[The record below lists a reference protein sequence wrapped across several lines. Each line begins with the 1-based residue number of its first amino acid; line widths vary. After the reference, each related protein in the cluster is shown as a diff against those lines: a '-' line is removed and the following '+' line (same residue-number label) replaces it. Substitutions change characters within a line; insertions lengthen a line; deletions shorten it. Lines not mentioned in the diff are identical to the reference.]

1 MPRGVVLLKVD
12 IGGEVVIIE
21 KTQSYRRVME
31 HGIGII
37 SLGRPKV
44 HQFHDIASALQA
56 LQKHING
63 EINIALITTD
73 LFLNDDANIFT
84 LIKKME
90 SEQKL
95 WNIPI
100 LLNSN
105 MADRDTFN
113 RVRKDIVHIP
123 FRMRPKTI
131 DEGAIART
139 CLNLLEFKDEN
150 LNYLKLER
158 EIDKFIFAGDI
169 SKVGEM
175 IEKIDDYAV
184 RFPNALHKA
193 KKEFIKGRTC
203 YDLWKKISKTKNTT
217 ETENLRQKAHIY
229 LKNAHDTYPN
239 HWKILLALH
248 TYHMDEGNMNAAKLY
263 LEELVKLFPEHSE
276 YHFRLGKMNEKEG
289 NRAAAVRDFN
299 IAGENVMN
307 EGIGNFPSEYVVD
320 IVDSSLNSTKDLLSD
335 MGLSKIGLEGL
346 DKKSNEY
353 QNMKMLQKSNAD
365 VRNTLFRLSKKKTGN
380 SELFNKIA
388 ITYRR
393 IGNYSLALENY
404 VKAVNIEDENHRIRV
419 NYAAALAMY
428 GQWEKGEKEIKV
440 AGRLDRQR
448 EDSEAIEAVAKAIHE
463 RDPKQLQKLLI

>member
-1 MPRGVVLLKVD
+1 LKVD

-21 KTQSYRRVME
+21 KTQSYRRVLE

-44 HQFHDIASALQA
+44 LPFPDIASALKG

-73 LFLNDDANIFT
+73 LFLTDDLNIFT

-105 MADRDTFN
+105 LADRDMFN

-131 DEGAIART
+131 DEGSIAKT

-158 EIDKFIFAGDI
+158 EIDKFVLEADI
-169 SKVGEM
+169 SRVGEI
-175 IEKIDDYAV
+175 IEKIDEYSV

-193 KKEFIKGRTC
+193 KREFIKGRTC
-203 YDLWKKISKTKNTT
+203 YDLWKNISKLENTA
-217 ETENLRQKAHIY
+217 ETAELRQKAYIY

-276 YHFRLGKMNEKEG
+276 YHYRLGKMNEKEG
-289 NRAAAVRDFN
+289 NTVAAVRDYN

-307 EGIGNFPSEYVVD
+307 EGIDNFPAEYVVN
-320 IVDSSLNSTKDLLSD
+320 IVDSSLNSTKDLLAD
-335 MGLSKIGLEGL
+335 MGMSKIGLEGL
-346 DKKSNEY
+346 DKKSAEY
-353 QNMKMLQKSNAD
+353 QHMQMLQKSNAD
-365 VRNTLFRLSKKKTGN
+365 VRNTLFRLSKKKKGD

-404 VKAVNIEDENHRIRV
+404 VKAVNIESENHRIRI

-428 GQWEKGEKEIKV
+428 GKWEKASEEMIV
-440 AGRLDRQR
+440 ARRLDREG
-448 EDSEAIEAVAKAIHE
+448 EDSDAIEAVTKAVEE
-463 RDPKQLQKLLI
+463 RDGARLQKLLI